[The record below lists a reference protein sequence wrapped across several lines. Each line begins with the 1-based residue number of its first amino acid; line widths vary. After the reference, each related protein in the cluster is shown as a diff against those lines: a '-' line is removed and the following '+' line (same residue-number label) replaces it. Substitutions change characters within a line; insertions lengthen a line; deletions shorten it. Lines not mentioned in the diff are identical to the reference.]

1 MPSFN
6 SPTAETVLAAAQ
18 QLGGRIETSLSHEI
32 DRWRAVSE
40 VLPRLYLTD
49 VLTACNEK
57 KLASLGITH
66 VVSVLEYMPKYP
78 QTHKL
83 RTLHIPLSDT
93 IFSDILTHLP
103 TTTSFIHDALSES
116 PDSRVMVSDATIHRV
131 FVCSTYRI
139 PVLIRFTVS
148 GA

>member
-1 MPSFN
+1 MPTFN
-6 SPTAETVLAAAQ
+6 PTTTETVLAAAQ
-18 QLGGRIETSLSHEI
+18 QLSGQLESSSLSNEI

-57 KLASLGITH
+57 KLSALGITH

-78 QTHKL
+78 QTHLL
-83 RTLHIPLSDT
+83 RTLHIPLLDT

-103 TTTSFIHDALSES
+103 TTTLFIHDALSES
-116 PDSRVMVSDATIHRV
+116 PDSRVMVSDTTMHRV
-131 FVCSTYRI
+131 LFDI
-139 PVLIRFTVS
+139 D
-148 GA
+148 